1 MDAAGRWLGRSTTV
15 SATSDALV
23 GSAVDDEPRG
33 PRRKRRQA
41 QHGPAHEEPW
51 APYLFISPFFVLFS
65 IFGVFT
71 LLYTLWVSLH
81 DWSLLGGMNSFVGL
95 ENYARLL
102 DDPRFLKATVNT
114 FSLLLLSTVP
124 QMAMALVLAEILN
137 DRLLRGSHL
146 FRSGLLVPNITSVV
160 AIAIVFQSLF
170 ARQNGLINA
179 VIQLVGFEPLN
190 WHAGRLSSHI
200 AIASMVNWQFTGFNT
215 LIFLAALQAI
225 PLSYYEAA
233 QIDGANR
240 IQRFFRI
247 SLPLLRPAILFAVVL
262 SVIGQLQLFAQPLL
276 FGAGAGSTS
285 GGNDNQYLTVLL
297 YLYGQAFQQPF
308 RFGYSA
314 AIAWTL
320 VLMSAVA
327 AALVFGINA
336 LLDHRE
342 DRAERQHRKALA
354 RRQEVAR

>member
-1 MDAAGRWLGRSTTV
+1 M
-15 SATSDALV
+15 SAPIHAPVDPEVV
-23 GSAVDDEPRG
+23 GDQ
-33 PRRKRRQA
+33 RRKRPKRARQR
-41 QHGPAHEEPW
+41 GPSHEEPW
-51 APYLFISPFFVLFS
+51 APYLFVSPFFILFA
-65 IFGVFT
+65 IFGIFT
-71 LLYTLWVSLH
+71 LVYTFWVSLH
-81 DWSLLGGMNSFVGL
+81 DWSLLGGMNAFVGID
-95 ENYARLL
+95 NYIRLL
-102 DDPRFLKATVNT
+102 DDPRFWKATVNT
-114 FSLLLLSTVP
+114 FSMLLLSTVP
-124 QMAMALVLAEILN
+124 QMIMALILAETLN

-170 ARQNGLINA
+170 ARQHGLINA
-179 VIQLVGFEPLN
+179 VIQLIGFEPIN
-190 WHAGRLSSHI
+190 WHAGRLTSHL

-233 QIDGANR
+233 QIDGASR

-247 SLPLLRPAILFAVVL
+247 SLPLLRPAILFATVL
-262 SVIGQLQLFAQPLL
+262 SVIGQLQLFAQPML

-285 GGNDNQYLTVLL
+285 GGNDNQYLTILL
-297 YLYGQAFQQPF
+297 YLYSQAFQQPF

-327 AALVFGINA
+327 AALVFGVNA
-336 LLDHRE
+336 LFDRRE
-342 DRAERQHRKALA
+342 NRYERRRARAEKRAK
-354 RRQEVAR
+354 EVAA

>member
-1 MDAAGRWLGRSTTV
+1 VLPAAGEDLIM
-15 SATSDALV
+15 ATPTKVVEEAT
-23 GSAVDDEPRG
+23 EPETRQ
-33 PRRKRRQA
+33 RRKRHPVGR
-41 QHGPAHEEPW
+41 GPSHEEPW
-51 APYLFISPFFVLFS
+51 APYLFISPFFILFS

-71 LLYTLWVSLH
+71 LAYTFWVSLH
-81 DWSLLGGMNSFVGL
+81 DWSLLGGVEGFVGID
-95 ENYARLL
+95 NYLRLL
-102 DDPRFLKATVNT
+102 DDPRFWKATGNT
-114 FSLLLLSTVP
+114 FSMLLLSTVP
-124 QMAMALVLAEILN
+124 QMIMALILAEILN

-170 ARQNGLINA
+170 ARQSGLINA
-179 VIQLVGFEPLN
+179 LIELVGLDPIN
-190 WHAGRLSSHI
+190 WHAGRLTSHL

-240 IQRFFRI
+240 IQRFMRI
-247 SLPLLRPAILFAVVL
+247 SVPLLRPAILFATVL

-276 FGAGAGSTS
+276 FGAGAGSTT
-285 GGNDNQYLTVLL
+285 GGNDNQYLTILL
-297 YLYGQAFQQPF
+297 YLYSQAFQQPF

-320 VLMSAVA
+320 VLMSALA
-327 AALVFGINA
+327 AALVFGVNA
-336 LLDHRE
+336 LLDRRSDRE
-342 DRAERQHRKALA
+342 ERAYKLA
-354 RRQEVAR
+354 RAARQEVRR

>member
-1 MDAAGRWLGRSTTV
+1 M
-15 SATSDALV
+15 SATSKALV
-23 GSAVDDEPRG
+23 GSTTDDEPTEPSRK
-33 PRRKRRQA
+33 KRRQA
-41 QHGPAHEEPW
+41 VHGPAHEEPW
-51 APYLFISPFFVLFS
+51 APYLFISPFFILFS
-65 IFGVFT
+65 VFGVFT
-71 LLYTLWVSLH
+71 LAYTFWVSLH
-81 DWSLLGGMNSFVGL
+81 DWSLLGGMNAFIGID
-95 ENYARLL
+95 NYLRLL
-102 DDPRFLKATVNT
+102 DDPRFFKATVNT
-114 FSLLLLSTVP
+114 FSILLLSTVP
-124 QMAMALVLAEILN
+124 QMILALMLAEVLN
-137 DRLLRGSHL
+137 DRLLRASHL

-179 VIQLVGFEPLN
+179 IIQLLGFEPIN
-190 WHAGRLSSHI
+190 WHAGRLTSHI

-225 PLSYYEAA
+225 PLAYYEAA

-240 IQRFFRI
+240 IQRFLRI

-285 GGNDNQYLTVLL
+285 GGNDNQYLTILL

-320 VLMSAVA
+320 VIMSALA
-327 AALVFGINA
+327 AAVVFGINA
-336 LLDHRE
+336 LLDRRE
-342 DRAERQHRKALA
+342 DRAEREHQRAVA
-354 RRQEVAR
+354 RRKEVAR

>member
-1 MDAAGRWLGRSTTV
+1 MSE
-15 SATSDALV
+15 TSKALV
-23 GSAVDDEPRG
+23 GSATDDERIQRPRK
-33 PRRKRRQA
+33 KRRQA
-41 QHGPAHEEPW
+41 SHGPAHEEPW
-51 APYLFISPFFVLFS
+51 APYLFISPFFILFA

-71 LLYTLWVSLH
+71 LLYTFWVSLH
-81 DWSLLGGMNSFVGL
+81 DWSLLGGMNAFVGID
-95 ENYARLL
+95 NYTRLL
-102 DDPRFLKATVNT
+102 DDPRFFKATVNT
-114 FSLLLLSTVP
+114 FSMLLLSTVP
-124 QMAMALVLAEILN
+124 QMIMALILAEILN

-179 VIQLVGFEPLN
+179 VIQLLGFEPLN

-262 SVIGQLQLFAQPLL
+262 SVIGQLQLFAQPML

-285 GGNDNQYLTVLL
+285 GGNDNQYLTILL

-314 AIAWTL
+314 AIAWML
-320 VLMSAVA
+320 VIMSAVA
-327 AALVFGINA
+327 AALVFGANA
-336 LLDHRE
+336 LLDRRE
-342 DRAERQHRKALA
+342 DRAERQYRKARE
-354 RRQEVAR
+354 RRQEVSR

>member
-1 MDAAGRWLGRSTTV
+1 MREEAIV
-15 SATSDALV
+15 SAPTEVAAELTPGD
-23 GSAVDDEPRG
+23 GRQKGRKPRPRRERG
-33 PRRKRRQA
+33 PA
-41 QHGPAHEEPW
+41 QEEAW
-51 APYLFISPFFVLFS
+51 APYLFVSPFFVLFS

-71 LLYTLWVSLH
+71 LAYTFWVSLH
-81 DWSLLGGMNSFVGL
+81 DWSLLGGMDSFVGMD
-95 ENYARLL
+95 NYLRLL
-102 DDPRFLKATVNT
+102 DDPRFWKATVNT
-114 FSLLLLSTVP
+114 FSILLFSTVP
-124 QMAMALVLAEILN
+124 QMMMALVLAEVLN
-137 DRLLRGSHL
+137 DRRLRGSHL

-179 VIQLVGFEPLN
+179 VIQLLGFEPLN
-190 WHAGRLSSHI
+190 WHAGRLSSHL
-200 AIASMVNWQFTGFNT
+200 AISSMVNWQFTGFNT
-215 LIFLAALQAI
+215 LIFLAAMQAI

-233 QIDGANR
+233 LIDGANR
-240 IQRFFRI
+240 VQRFVHI

-285 GGNDNQYLTVLL
+285 GGNDNQYLTILL

-320 VLMSAVA
+320 VLMSAFA

-336 LLDHRE
+336 LLDRRD
-342 DRAERQHRKALA
+342 DRAERAHRKALA
-354 RRQEVAR
+354 RRKEVAR

>member
-1 MDAAGRWLGRSTTV
+1 VREEEIV
-15 SATSDALV
+15 SAPTEVVAEPTHGETRRV
-23 GSAVDDEPRG
+23 G
-33 PRRKRRQA
+33 RKRRPKLGR
-41 QHGPAHEEPW
+41 GPAQEEPW

-71 LLYTLWVSLH
+71 LAYTFWVSLH
-81 DWSLLGGMNSFVGL
+81 DWSLLGGMDSFVGVD
-95 ENYARLL
+95 NYLRLL
-102 DDPRFLKATVNT
+102 DDPRFWKATGNT
-114 FSLLLLSTVP
+114 FSILLLSTVP
-124 QMAMALVLAEILN
+124 QMMMALVLAEVLN
-137 DRLLRGSHL
+137 DRRLRGSHL

-170 ARQNGLINA
+170 ARQNGLVNA
-179 VIQLVGFEPLN
+179 VIQLLGFEPIN
-190 WHAGRLSSHI
+190 WHAGRLSSHL
-200 AIASMVNWQFTGFNT
+200 AISSMVNWQFTGFNT

-233 QIDGANR
+233 LIDGANR
-240 IQRFFRI
+240 VQRFFWI

-285 GGNDNQYLTVLL
+285 GGNDNQYLTILL

-320 VLMSAVA
+320 VLMSALA
-327 AALVFGINA
+327 AALVFGIN
-336 LLDHRE
+336 LLFDRR
-342 DRAERQHRKALA
+342 DGRAERAHRKALA
-354 RRQEVAR
+354 RRKEAAR

>member
-1 MDAAGRWLGRSTTV
+1 VPTT
-15 SATSDALV
+15 SNRLV
-23 GSAVDDEPRG
+23 GSTTTDDELDGG
-33 PRRKRRQA
+33 PRRKRRKA
-41 QHGPAHEEPW
+41 SHGPAHEEAW

-71 LLYTLWVSLH
+71 LLYTFWVSLH
-81 DWSLLGGMNSFVGL
+81 DWSLLGGMNAFVGFD
-95 ENYARLL
+95 NYLRLL
-102 DDPRFLKATVNT
+102 DDPRFFKATVNT
-114 FSLLLLSTVP
+114 FSMLLLSTVP
-124 QMAMALVLAEILN
+124 QMALALVLAEILN

-179 VIQLVGFEPLN
+179 VIQLLGFDPVN
-190 WHAGRLSSHI
+190 WHAGRLSSHV

-240 IQRFFRI
+240 IQRFMKI
-247 SLPLLRPAILFAVVL
+247 SVPLLRPAILFAVVL

-285 GGNDNQYLTVLL
+285 GGNDNQYLTILL

-327 AALVFGINA
+327 AALVFGVNA
-336 LLDHRE
+336 LLDRRE
-342 DRAERQHRKALA
+342 NRAERRHSKARE

>member
-1 MDAAGRWLGRSTTV
+1 V
-15 SATSDALV
+15 SATSKELV
-23 GSAVDDEPRG
+23 GATTDDERTRRPRK
-33 PRRKRRQA
+33 KRGA

-51 APYLFISPFFVLFS
+51 APYLFISPFFILFS
-65 IFGVFT
+65 VFGVFT
-71 LLYTLWVSLH
+71 LAYTFWVSLH
-81 DWSLLGGMNSFVGL
+81 DWSLLGGMNAFVGVD
-95 ENYARLL
+95 NYVRLL
-102 DDPRFLKATVNT
+102 DDPRFWKATGNT
-114 FSLLLLSTVP
+114 FSILFLSTVP
-124 QMAMALVLAEILN
+124 QMILALILAEILN
-137 DRLLRGSHL
+137 DRFLRASHL

-179 VIQLVGFEPLN
+179 LIQLFGFEPIN
-190 WHAGRLSSHI
+190 WHAGRLTSHI

-225 PLSYYEAA
+225 PLAYYEAA

-240 IQRFFRI
+240 IQRFFKI

-285 GGNDNQYLTVLL
+285 GGNDNQYLTILL
-297 YLYGQAFQQPF
+297 YLYAQAFQQPF

-327 AALVFGINA
+327 AAVVFGVNT
-336 LLDHRE
+336 LLDRRE
-342 DRAERQHRKALA
+342 DRAERQHKKARA
-354 RRQEVAR
+354 ARQEVTR

>member
-1 MDAAGRWLGRSTTV
+1 V
-15 SATSDALV
+15 SATSKELVDATT
-23 GSAVDDEPRG
+23 DDERSRRP
-33 PRRKRRQA
+33 RKRRGR

-51 APYLFISPFFVLFS
+51 APYLFISPFFILFS
-65 IFGVFT
+65 VFGVFT
-71 LLYTLWVSLH
+71 LAYTFWVSLH
-81 DWSLLGGMNSFVGL
+81 DWSLLGGMNSFAGAD
-95 ENYARLL
+95 NYLRLL
-102 DDPRFLKATVNT
+102 EDPRFWKATGNT
-114 FSLLLLSTVP
+114 FSMLFLSTVP
-124 QMAMALVLAEILN
+124 QMMMALVLAEILN

-179 VIQLVGFEPLN
+179 LIQLVGLEPIN
-190 WHAGRLSSHI
+190 WHAGRLTSHI

-225 PLSYYEAA
+225 PLAYYEAA

-262 SVIGQLQLFAQPLL
+262 SIIGQLQLFAQPLL

-285 GGNDNQYLTVLL
+285 GGNDNQYLTILL

-320 VLMSAVA
+320 VLMSAIA
-327 AALVFGINA
+327 AGIVFGVNG
-336 LLDHRE
+336 LLDRYE
-342 DRAERQHRKALA
+342 DRAERQHKQARAA
-354 RRQEVAR
+354 RREVAR

>member
-1 MDAAGRWLGRSTTV
+1 MTAPTEVVAELAPDDTGRKGRK
-15 SATSDALV
+15 
-23 GSAVDDEPRG
+23 PRLKPG
-33 PRRKRRQA
+33 R
-41 QHGPAHEEPW
+41 GPAHEEPW
-51 APYLFISPFFVLFS
+51 APYLFISPFFILFA

-71 LLYTLWVSLH
+71 LGYTFWVSLH
-81 DWSLLGGMNSFVGL
+81 DWSLLGGMDSFTGID
-95 ENYARLL
+95 NYLRLL
-102 DDPRFLKATVNT
+102 DDPRFWKATVNT
-114 FSLLLLSTVP
+114 FSILLLSTVP
-124 QMAMALVLAEILN
+124 QMIMALILAEILN
-137 DRLLRGSHL
+137 DRLLKGPHL

-179 VIQLVGFEPLN
+179 IIQLLGFEPLN

-215 LIFLAALQAI
+215 LIFLAAIQAI

-233 QIDGANR
+233 MIDGANR
-240 IQRFFRI
+240 FQRFTRI
-247 SLPLLRPAILFAVVL
+247 TVPLLRPAILFATVL

-285 GGNDNQYLTVLL
+285 GGNDNQYLTILL
-297 YLYGQAFQQPF
+297 YLYSQAFQQPF

-327 AALVFGINA
+327 AALIFGINA
-336 LLDHRE
+336 LLDRRE
-342 DRAERQHRKALA
+342 DRPEREHRKAMA
-354 RRQEVAR
+354 RRREVSR

>member
-1 MDAAGRWLGRSTTV
+1 MSE
-15 SATSDALV
+15 TSKALV
-23 GSAVDDEPRG
+23 GSATDDERIQRPRK
-33 PRRKRRQA
+33 KRRQA
-41 QHGPAHEEPW
+41 SHGPAHEEPW
-51 APYLFISPFFVLFS
+51 APYLFISPFFILFA

-71 LLYTLWVSLH
+71 LLYTFWVSLH
-81 DWSLLGGMNSFVGL
+81 DWSLLGGMNAFVGID
-95 ENYARLL
+95 NYTRLL
-102 DDPRFLKATVNT
+102 DDPRFFKATVNT
-114 FSLLLLSTVP
+114 FSMLLLSTVP
-124 QMAMALVLAEILN
+124 QMIMALILAEILN

-179 VIQLVGFEPLN
+179 VIQLLGFEPLN
-190 WHAGRLSSHI
+190 WHAGRLSSHL

-233 QIDGANR
+233 QIDGATR
-240 IQRFFRI
+240 IQRFSKI
-247 SLPLLRPAILFAVVL
+247 SVPLLRPAILFAVVL
-262 SVIGQLQLFAQPLL
+262 SVIGQLQLFAQPML

-285 GGNDNQYLTVLL
+285 GGNDNQYLTILL

-314 AIAWTL
+314 AIAWML
-320 VLMSAVA
+320 VLMSAAA
-327 AALVFGINA
+327 AALVFGVNA
-336 LLDHRE
+336 LLDRRE
-342 DRAERQHRKALA
+342 NRAERQYRKA
-354 RRQEVAR
+354 RTRSQEVAR

>member
-1 MDAAGRWLGRSTTV
+1 M
-15 SATSDALV
+15 SATSEALV
-23 GSAVDDEPRG
+23 GSAVDEEAPPP
-33 PRRKRRQA
+33 PRRKRRSSL
-41 QHGPAHEEPW
+41 HGPAHEEPW
-51 APYLFISPFFVLFS
+51 APYLFISPFFILFS

-71 LLYTLWVSLH
+71 LLYTFWVSLH
-81 DWSLLGGMNSFVGL
+81 DWSLLGGMNAFVGL
-95 ENYARLL
+95 DNYTRLL
-102 DDPRFLKATVNT
+102 EDPRFLKATVNT
-114 FSLLLLSTVP
+114 FSMLLLSTVP

-137 DRLLRGSHL
+137 DRLLRGSHI

-179 VIQLVGFEPLN
+179 VIQLLGFEPLN

-262 SVIGQLQLFAQPLL
+262 SVIGQLQLFAQPML

-285 GGNDNQYLTVLL
+285 GGNDNQYLTILL

-320 VLMSAVA
+320 VIMSAVA
-327 AALVFGINA
+327 AALVFGVNA
-336 LLDHRE
+336 LLDRRE
-342 DRAERQHRKALA
+342 DRAERRERKARA